1 VKLSIIVDNYNYD
14 RFLKDSIDSAL
25 AVRWTDK
32 EIIVVDDGSTDN
44 SRDTIASY
52 GDRVVPLF
60 RPNGGQNAAVN
71 AAIARSS
78 GEWIL
83 ILDADDM
90 LLASVAEAALA
101 SPHPR
106 AAVVQWG
113 MRYVDR
119 EGKGGEHIWPVF
131 TAADTTESI
140 KQAMAT
146 TGYYDA
152 SATSANLWA
161 RWFLDEVGP
170 LPTRA
175 EHGVE
180 FFDDYL
186 HLLAPFFGEV
196 VCLPS
201 VQTLYRVHGTNNG
214 YVGGFSP
221 DALAATC
228 VQDVRRLRLVDE
240 VLRRTKRTSL
250 GEAGVTWDNLLDH
263 MSNRLVHKRFSPETY
278 PVNESMGTVVRKYLG
293 ATRRSGKSLKQQAI
307 SAAWGMAIAATPL
320 SVARRAGEIRAG
332 RATHWLD
339 LLQSSGG

>member
-1 VKLSIIVDNYNYD
+1 MMLSIIIDNYNYD
-14 RFLKDSIDSAL
+14 RFLADSIDSAL
-25 AVRWTDK
+25 AVRWPDK

-44 SRDTIASY
+44 SHDLIASY

-60 RPNGGQNAAVN
+60 KPNGGQNDAVN

-83 ILDADDM
+83 VLDADDM
-90 LLASVAEAALA
+90 VLPSVAEAALA
-101 SPHPR
+101 SPHPE

-113 MRYVDR
+113 MQYVDR
-119 EGKGGEHIWPVF
+119 QGKGREHVWPVF
-131 TAADTTESI
+131 TAADTTGSI

-161 RWFLDEVGP
+161 RRFLEEIGP
-170 LPTRA
+170 LPTRD
-175 EHGVE
+175 EHGLGY
-180 FFDDYL
+180 FDDYL

-221 DALAATC
+221 EAMARMCAEDLL
-228 VQDVRRLRLVDE
+228 RLRLVDE

-250 GEAGVTWDNLLDH
+250 GEAGVTWDNLLEH
-263 MSNRLVHKRFSPETY
+263 MSHRLVHKRFSPETY
-278 PVNESMGTVVRKYLG
+278 PLNETIGTVVRKYLG
-293 ATRRSGKSLKQQAI
+293 AVRRSGKSPKQQAI

-332 RATHWLD
+332 RAAHWLD
-339 LLQSSGG
+339 LLRSSGD